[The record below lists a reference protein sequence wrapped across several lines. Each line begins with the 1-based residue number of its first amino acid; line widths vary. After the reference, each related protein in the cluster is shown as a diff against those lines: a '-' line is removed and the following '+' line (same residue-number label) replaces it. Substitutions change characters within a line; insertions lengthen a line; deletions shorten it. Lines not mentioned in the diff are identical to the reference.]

1 METKSM
7 LISLEDAKKFYP
19 DGSPEFKAMCETTFP
34 ETFKRDIRDR
44 VKTFQDALDIY
55 LQTNTLDSM
64 ELDLL
69 NYQGSNSEIINDQ
82 AFKKLKIIVK
92 VTNQGWAPDWANT
105 SQYKW
110 FPWFY
115 MSPFAFDVA
124 YYESTDTSS
133 YGASRLCVHSE
144 ELAIYLGE
152 TFADIYKVYYS
163 A

>member
-55 LQTNTLDSM
+55 IQTN
-64 ELDLL
+64 EL
-69 NYQGSNSEIINDQ
+69 SEIERIILTYNGDNSNVLNAQ
-82 AFKKLKIIVK
+82 AYEKLKIIVK

-110 FPWFY
+110 YPWFY
-115 MSPFAFDVA
+115 MSPFAFDDA
-124 YYESTDTSS
+124 DYECAVTDSCSS
-133 YGASRLCVHSE
+133 SRLCVHSE
-144 ELAIYLGE
+144 ELAIYLGK

-163 A
+163 S